1 MKSKLLLL
9 LIAAATLCGCE
20 RLRDRVTYYTYVNA
34 TDKTIV
40 VTLYDQDFYE
50 NDEWLYSV
58 NPDAK
63 EVFSFVIAPGEQ
75 YTRTLPPY
83 PEMRKYSASPPFE
96 DIEEAVCITVSNGEL
111 MLSHRRPNGLFD
123 RYAIIGIKEC
133 YEETKSTNKA
143 AYLQC
148 IFDDEF
154 FKHCWPVP
162 VYD

>member
-9 LIAAATLCGCE
+9 LIAAAMLCGCE
-20 RLRDRVTYYTYVNA
+20 PMRDRVTHYTYVNA

-40 VTLYDQDFYE
+40 VTLYDQNFFTDDWMLE
-50 NDEWLYSV
+50 V

-63 EVFSFVIAPGEQ
+63 EVFSFVIPPREQ

-83 PEMRKYSASPPFE
+83 PEMRKYSVSLPFE

-111 MLSHRRPNGLFD
+111 MLSHRHPNGLFD
-123 RYAIIGIKEC
+123 RYGGVGIKEC

>member
-40 VTLYDQDFYE
+40 VTLYDQNFYE
-50 NDEWLYSV
+50 DDEWLYSV

-63 EVFSFVIAPGEQ
+63 EVFSFVIPPREQ
-75 YTRTLPPY
+75 YTRTLPR
-83 PEMRKYSASPPFE
+83 MTVLDFADPFE
-96 DIEEAVCITVSNGEL
+96 DMPEAMCITVSNGEKMQSYL
-111 MLSHRRPNGLFD
+111 HPHGLF
-123 RYAIIGIKEC
+123 YPYGK
-133 YEETKSTNKA
+133 YELLKNTNKVA
-143 AYLQC
+143 HLQWV
-148 IFDDEF
+148 FDDKF
-154 FKHCWPVP
+154 MNGGRPVP

>member
-40 VTLYDQDFYE
+40 VTLYDQNFYT
-50 NDEWLYSV
+50 NDLLIEV

-83 PEMRKYSASPPFE
+83 PEMRKYSVSLPFE
-96 DIEEAVCITVSNGEL
+96 DIEEAACITVSNGEL
-111 MLSHRRPNGLFD
+111 MLSHRHPNGLFD
-123 RYAIIGIKEC
+123 RYGGVGIKE
-133 YEETKSTNKA
+133 
-143 AYLQC
+143 C